1 MLFNQYGYSLDL
13 ITPYLYYSSTFDT
26 AIEKLKQATNEVNF
40 KNDIEKLL
48 NIYIDNRNMT
58 KEEYEY
64 FSNKYQDII
73 NRINAL
79 NMLKNRIKGDKE

>member
-1 MLFNQYGYSLDL
+1 MLFNQYGYSLDST
-13 ITPYLYYSSTFDT
+13 IPYLYYSSTFDT
-26 AIEKLKQATNEVNF
+26 TVEELKQVTNEINF

-73 NRINAL
+73 NKRNAL
-79 NMLKNRIKGDKE
+79 NILKNRIKGDRE